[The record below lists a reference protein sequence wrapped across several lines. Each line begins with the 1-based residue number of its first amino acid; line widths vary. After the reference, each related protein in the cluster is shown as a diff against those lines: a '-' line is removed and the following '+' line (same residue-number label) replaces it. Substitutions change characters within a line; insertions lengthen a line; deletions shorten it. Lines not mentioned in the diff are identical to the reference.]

1 MRKRMKMR
9 SWEVLRPAKRLVA
22 VPGDWV
28 LGEAGARP
36 SDETIWG
43 MQELVLESEWTRVLG
58 VLVRVRLV
66 LDLMMTQLFA
76 VLQRVDDRGV
86 DQGVFELL

>member
-1 MRKRMKMR
+1 MR

-28 LGEAGARP
+28 LGEAGVRP

-43 MQELVLESEWTRVLG
+43 MQELVLESEWTQVLG

-76 VLQRVDDRGV
+76 VLQRVDDRGI

>member
-1 MRKRMKMR
+1 MR

-22 VPGDWV
+22 VPRDWV
-28 LGEAGARP
+28 LGEAGVRP
-36 SDETIWG
+36 SDETIRG

-76 VLQRVDDRGV
+76 VLQRVDDRGI

>member
-1 MRKRMKMR
+1 MKTR
-9 SWEVLRPAKRLVA
+9 SWEVLRLAKRLVA

-28 LGEAGARP
+28 LGEAGVRP
-36 SDETIWG
+36 SDETIRG

-76 VLQRVDDRGV
+76 VLQRVDDRGI

>member
-1 MRKRMKMR
+1 MR

-28 LGEAGARP
+28 LGEAGVRP
-36 SDETIWG
+36 SDETIRG

-76 VLQRVDDRGV
+76 VLQRVDDRDI

>member
-1 MRKRMKMR
+1 MKMR

-28 LGEAGARP
+28 LGEAGVRP
-36 SDETIWG
+36 SDETIRG

-76 VLQRVDDRGV
+76 VLQRVDDRGI

>member
-1 MRKRMKMR
+1 MR
-9 SWEVLRPAKRLVA
+9 SREVLRPAKRLVA

-28 LGEAGARP
+28 LGEAGVRP
-36 SDETIWG
+36 SDETIRG

-76 VLQRVDDRGV
+76 VLQRVDDRGI

>member
-1 MRKRMKMR
+1 MKMR

-28 LGEAGARP
+28 LGEAGVRP
-36 SDETIWG
+36 SDETIRG

-66 LDLMMTQLFA
+66 LDLTMTHLFA
-76 VLQRVDDRGV
+76 VLQRVDDRGI

>member
-1 MRKRMKMR
+1 MRKMKTR
-9 SWEVLRPAKRLVA
+9 SWGVLRPAKRLVA

-28 LGEAGARP
+28 LGEAGVRP
-36 SDETIWG
+36 SDETIRG

-76 VLQRVDDRGV
+76 VLQRVDDRGI

>member
-1 MRKRMKMR
+1 MR

-28 LGEAGARP
+28 LGEAGVRP
-36 SDETIWG
+36 SDETIRG

-76 VLQRVDDRGV
+76 VLQRVDDRGI

>member
-1 MRKRMKMR
+1 MKMR

-28 LGEAGARP
+28 LGEAGVRP
-36 SDETIWG
+36 SDETIRG

-58 VLVRVRLV
+58 V

-76 VLQRVDDRGV
+76 VLQRVDDRGI

>member
-1 MRKRMKMR
+1 MR

-28 LGEAGARP
+28 LGEAGVRP
-36 SDETIWG
+36 SDGTIRG

-76 VLQRVDDRGV
+76 VLQRVDDRGI

>member
-1 MRKRMKMR
+1 MKMR
-9 SWEVLRPAKRLVA
+9 SWKVLRPAKRLVA

-28 LGEAGARP
+28 LGEAGVRP
-36 SDETIWG
+36 SDETIQG

-76 VLQRVDDRGV
+76 VLQRVDDRGIN
-86 DQGVFELL
+86 QGVFELL

>member
-1 MRKRMKMR
+1 MR

-28 LGEAGARP
+28 LKEAGVRP

-76 VLQRVDDRGV
+76 VLQRVDDRGI